1 MGTSQLN
8 SCFDLNNDGY
18 VTMPYLVKTPEILVD
33 VIRAKTTEF
42 ISIEDTVTITGSLIA
57 NGAFK
62 YSSSTISYNAP
73 FENNI
78 GQIDLVGAS
87 GNYTGFNQKGIAT
100 PTFNTR
106 SVGTKV
112 SLYPQVNTSS
122 TDVDYAIGIAGS
134 TLWFSIPS
142 VECAVRWF
150 INTNVIIVLAN
161 LGLIVNNQ
169 LYRADTGTSAINT
182 PQTITLAQILT
193 RMI

>member
-87 GNYTGFNQKGIAT
+87 GNYTSFNQKGIAT
-100 PTFNTR
+100 PTFNPR

-150 INTNVIIVLAN
+150 INTNVIIVLSN

-169 LYRADTGTSAINT
+169 LYRAYTGTSAINT

-193 RMI
+193 HMI